1 MFIIHPDMS
10 KKLHS
15 YGVVIWVE
23 HVYIRNFYLCFC
35 EILMCL
41 VTSKEHSEILRTLQA
56 IEKVSLRIM

>member
-1 MFIIHPDMS
+1 MS

-23 HVYIRNFYLCFC
+23 HVYIGNFYLCFC